1 MQQLFCIANM
11 NLMKLVQDVILKC
24 FYNRITEIKEVQVL
38 VISF

>member
-11 NLMKLVQDVILKC
+11 NLMKLVQDAILKC